1 LIPVNVQTDGVNVSP
16 FAREITSAD
25 FNQVVIQGSQQAPVL
40 VDFWAPWCGPC
51 RALTPVLE
59 KLADDYKGKFLL
71 AKVNSDENLDLA
83 REYGIRSIPNVKA
96 FVNGQVVD
104 EFLGALPEAAVR
116 EFIDRVLPTPG
127 ELIRR
132 EAAAQAAGGDRQRA
146 LALLGTAADLEP
158 NNDAVQADRIGL
170 LLDLG
175 RVPEA
180 RAVASSLGPLAAQ
193 DSRVAQVLARLQLAD
208 TDAEL
213 SDPAELEARVLSNP
227 DDLDAR
233 LRLAKRYAGQQR
245 YEPALEQLL
254 EITRRDRSFGD
265 EAGRKTMLAIFDLLK
280 NQNALVTRYR
290 RLLAST
296 LH

>member
-1 LIPVNVQTDGVNVSP
+1 MSA
-16 FAREITSAD
+16 FARDITSAD

-51 RALTPVLE
+51 RMLTPVLE
-59 KLADDYKGKFLL
+59 KLADEYQGKFQLV
-71 AKVNSDENLDLA
+71 KVNSDENLDLA

-104 EFLGALPEAAVR
+104 EFLGALPESAVR
-116 EFIDRVLPTPG
+116 EFIDRVMPTPG
-127 ELIRR
+127 ELMRR
-132 EAAAQAAGGDRQRA
+132 DAAAQAAAGDQQRA
-146 LALLGTAADLEP
+146 LALLATAADLEP
-158 NNDAVQADRIGL
+158 NNGAIQADRIKT

-175 RVPEA
+175 RAAEA
-180 RAVASSLGPLAAQ
+180 REVASGLSPLAAQ
-193 DSRVAQVLARLQLAD
+193 DAHLPQALARLQLAD
-208 TDAEL
+208 TDAGPI
-213 SDPAELEARVLSNP
+213 DPAGLEARVRSNP

-233 LRLAKRYAGQQR
+233 LRLAKLYASQQR

-265 EAGRKTMLAIFDLLK
+265 DAGRKTMLAIFDLIE
-280 NQNALVTRYR
+280 NQNELVSRYR
-290 RLLAST
+290 RLLSAT

>member
-1 LIPVNVQTDGVNVSP
+1 MST

-25 FNQVVIQGSQQAPVL
+25 FSQVVIEGSQQAPVL

-59 KLADDYKGKFLL
+59 QLADEYKGKFLL
-71 AKVNSDENLDLA
+71 VKVNSDENLDLA

-96 FVNGQVVD
+96 FVGGQVVD
-104 EFLGALPEAAVR
+104 EFLGALPESAVR
-116 EFIDRVLPTPG
+116 EFIDRLLPTPG
-127 ELIRR
+127 ELMRR
-132 EAAAQAAGGDRQRA
+132 DAAAHAAAGDQQRA
-146 LALLGTAADLEP
+146 LALLGAAAELEP
-158 NNDAVQADRIGL
+158 NNDAIQADRIGI

-175 RVPEA
+175 RIPEA
-180 RAVASSLGPLAAQ
+180 RAVASGLGPLAAQ

-208 TDAEL
+208 PDAER

-227 DDLDAR
+227 DDLEAR
-233 LRLAKRYAGQQR
+233 LRLAKLHAGVQR

-254 EITRRDRSFGD
+254 EIIRRDRDFGD
-265 EAGRKTMLAIFDLLK
+265 DAGRKTMLAIFDLL
-280 NQNALVTRYR
+280 QNEGALVSRYR

>member
-1 LIPVNVQTDGVNVSP
+1 MSGFSRV
-16 FAREITSAD
+16 ITSAD
-25 FNQVVIQGSQQAPVL
+25 FDQVVVQGSQQVPVL

-51 RALTPVLE
+51 RALTPILE
-59 KLADDYKGKFLL
+59 DLADEYQGKFLL

-96 FVNGQVVD
+96 FVNGQVID
-104 EFLGALPEAAVR
+104 EFLGALPASAVR
-116 EFIDRVLPTPG
+116 EFIDRLLPSPG

-132 EAAAQAAGGDRQRA
+132 DAVAQALAGNQQRA
-146 LALLGTAADLEP
+146 LELLGTAANLEP
-158 NNDAVQADRIGL
+158 NNDAIQADRIGM

-180 RAVASSLGPLAAQ
+180 HAIASSLGPLAVQ
-193 DSRVAQVLARLQLAD
+193 DARVARALARLQVAD
-208 TDAEL
+208 TAAER
-213 SDPAELEARVLSNP
+213 SDPAALETRVFSNP
-227 DDLDAR
+227 DDLEAR
-233 LRLAKRYAGQQR
+233 LRLAKLHAGVQR

-254 EITRRDRSFGD
+254 EIVRRDRNFGD
-265 EAGRKTMLAIFDLLK
+265 DVGRKTMLAVFDLL
-280 NQNALVTRYR
+280 QNEGALVSRYR

>member
-1 LIPVNVQTDGVNVSP
+1 MSA
-16 FAREITSAD
+16 FARDITSAD

-51 RALTPVLE
+51 RMLTPVLE
-59 KLADDYKGKFLL
+59 KLADEHQGKFQLV
-71 AKVNSDENLDLA
+71 KVNSDENLDLA

-104 EFLGALPEAAVR
+104 EFLGALPESAVR
-116 EFIDRVLPTPG
+116 EFIDRVMPTPG
-127 ELIRR
+127 ELMRR
-132 EAAAQAAGGDRQRA
+132 DAAAQAAAGDQQLA
-146 LALLGTAADLEP
+146 LALLATAADLEP
-158 NNDAVQADRIGL
+158 NNGAIQADRIKT

-175 RVPEA
+175 RVAEA
-180 RAVASSLGPLAAQ
+180 REVASGLSPLAAQ
-193 DSRVAQVLARLQLAD
+193 DAHLPQALARLQIAD
-208 TDAEL
+208 TDAGPT
-213 SDPAELEARVLSNP
+213 DPAELEALVRSNL

-233 LRLAKRYAGQQR
+233 LRLAKLYASQQR

-265 EAGRKTMLAIFDLLK
+265 DAGRKTMLAIFDLIK
-280 NQNALVTRYR
+280 NQTELVSRYR
-290 RLLAST
+290 RLLSAT

>member
-1 LIPVNVQTDGVNVSP
+1 VSS
-16 FAREITSAD
+16 FTREITSAD
-25 FNQVVIQGSQQAPVL
+25 FGPVVVQGSQQVPVL

-59 KLADDYKGKFLL
+59 KLAEQYKGKFLL
-71 AKVNSDENLDLA
+71 VKVNSDENLDLA

-104 EFLGALPEAAVR
+104 EFLGALPESAVR

-127 ELIRR
+127 ELMRR
-132 EAAAQAAGGDRQRA
+132 DAAGQAAAGDLQGA
-146 LALLGTAADLEP
+146 LVLLGTAADLEP
-158 NNDAVQADRIGL
+158 NNDAVQADRIGI

-180 RAVASSLGPLAAQ
+180 HAVASSLGPLAIQ

-208 TDAEL
+208 TDAER

-227 DDLDAR
+227 DNLAAR
-233 LRLAKRYAGQQR
+233 LLLAKLYAAQQR

-254 EITRRDRSFGD
+254 EITRRDRSFGG
-265 EAGRKTMLAIFDLLK
+265 EAGRKSMLAIFDLLR
-280 NQNALVTRYR
+280 NQGELVNRYR

>member
-1 LIPVNVQTDGVNVSP
+1 MSP
-16 FAREITSAD
+16 FTREITSTD

-59 KLADDYKGKFLL
+59 KLADEYKGKFLL
-71 AKVNSDENLDLA
+71 VKVNSDENLDLA

-104 EFLGALPEAAVR
+104 EFLGALPESAVR

-132 EAAAQAAGGDRQRA
+132 EAVAQAAAGDQQRA

-158 NNDAVQADRIGL
+158 NNDAVQADRIGI

-180 RAVASSLGPLAAQ
+180 RAVASRLGPLAAQ
-193 DSRVAQVLARLQLAD
+193 DSCVALVLARLQLAD
-208 TDAEL
+208 TNAER
-213 SDPAELEARVLSNP
+213 SDPAKLEARVLSNP
-227 DDLDAR
+227 DDLEAR
-233 LRLAKRYAGQQR
+233 LRLAKLHAGVQR

-254 EITRRDRSFGD
+254 EIIRRDRDFGD
-265 EAGRKTMLAIFDLLK
+265 DAGRKTMLAIFDLL
-280 NQNALVTRYR
+280 QNEGVLVSRYR

>member
-1 LIPVNVQTDGVNVSP
+1 MSP

-59 KLADDYKGKFLL
+59 KLADEYNGKFLL
-71 AKVNSDENLDLA
+71 VKVNSDETPDLA
-83 REYGIRSIPNVKA
+83 REYGVRSIPNVKA

-104 EFLGALPEAAVR
+104 EFLGALPESAVR
-116 EFIDRVLPTPG
+116 AFIDRILPTPA

-132 EAAAQAAGGDRQRA
+132 EAVAHAAAGDQEQA

-158 NNDAVQADRIGL
+158 KNDTVQAERIAL

-175 RVPEA
+175 RISEA
-180 RAVASSLGPLAAQ
+180 RAVGSRLSPLAGQ
-193 DSRVAQVLARLQLAD
+193 DPRAAQVLARLQLAD
-208 TDAEL
+208 TDAER
-213 SDPAELEARVLSNP
+213 SEPAELEARVLSNP

-233 LRLAKRYAGQQR
+233 LRLAKLYAGQQR

-280 NQNALVTRYR
+280 NQNELVSRYR
-290 RLLAST
+290 KLLAST

>member
-1 LIPVNVQTDGVNVSP
+1 VSP
-16 FAREITSAD
+16 FTREITSTD
-25 FNQVVIQGSQQAPVL
+25 FNQVVIQGSQRAPVL

-59 KLADDYKGKFLL
+59 KLADEYKGKFLL
-71 AKVNSDENLDLA
+71 VKVNSDENLDLA

-104 EFLGALPEAAVR
+104 EFLGALPESAVR

-132 EAAAQAAGGDRQRA
+132 EAVAQAAAGDQQRA

-158 NNDAVQADRIGL
+158 NNDAVQADRIGI

-180 RAVASSLGPLAAQ
+180 RAVASRLGPLAAQ
-193 DSRVAQVLARLQLAD
+193 DSCVALVLARLQLAD
-208 TDAEL
+208 INAERG
-213 SDPAELEARVLSNP
+213 DPAKLEARVLSNP
-227 DDLDAR
+227 DDLEAR
-233 LRLAKRYAGQQR
+233 LRLAKLHAGVQR

-254 EITRRDRSFGD
+254 EIIRRDRDFGD
-265 EAGRKTMLAIFDLLK
+265 DAGRKTMLAIFDLL
-280 NQNALVTRYR
+280 QNEGVLVSRYR

>member
-1 LIPVNVQTDGVNVSP
+1 MSA

-25 FNQVVIQGSQQAPVL
+25 FDQVVIQGSQEAPVL

-59 KLADDYKGKFLL
+59 KLAAEYKGKFLL
-71 AKVNSDENLDLA
+71 AKVNSDENPDLA
-83 REYGIRSIPNVKA
+83 REYAIRSIPNVKA
-96 FVNGQVVD
+96 FVNGQVAD
-104 EFLGALPEAAVR
+104 EFLGALPESAVR
-116 EFIDRVLPTPG
+116 AFIERVLPTPG
-127 ELIRR
+127 ELMRR
-132 EAAAQAAGGDRQRA
+132 EAAAQAAAGDQQRA

-158 NNDAVQADRIGL
+158 DNGAIQADRIGM

-180 RAVASSLGPLAAQ
+180 RAVASALGPLATQ
-193 DSRVAQVLARLQLAD
+193 DSHVAQALARLQLAD
-208 TDAEL
+208 TDAEHI
-213 SDPAELEARVLSNP
+213 DPAELEARVRSNP
-227 DDLDAR
+227 GDLDAR
-233 LRLAKRYAGQQR
+233 LRLAKLYAGQQR
-245 YEPALEQLL
+245 YEPALDQLL

-265 EAGRKTMLAIFDLLK
+265 DAGRKTMLAIFDLLE
-280 NQNALVTRYR
+280 NQDELVGRYR

>member
-1 LIPVNVQTDGVNVSP
+1 VSP
-16 FAREITSAD
+16 FAREITSGD

-59 KLADDYKGKFLL
+59 KLADEYNGKFLL
-71 AKVNSDENLDLA
+71 VKVNSDESPDLA

-96 FVNGQVVD
+96 FVNGQMVD
-104 EFLGALPEAAVR
+104 EFLGALPESAVR
-116 EFIDRVLPTPG
+116 AFIDRILPTPA

-132 EAAAQAAGGDRQRA
+132 EAVAHAAAGDQEQA

-158 NNDAVQADRIGL
+158 KNDTVQADRIAL

-175 RVPEA
+175 HVSEA
-180 RAVASSLGPLAAQ
+180 RAAASRLSPLAGQ
-193 DSRVAQVLARLQLAD
+193 DPRAAQVLARLQLAD
-208 TDAEL
+208 TDAER
-213 SDPAELEARVLSNP
+213 SEPAELEARVLSNP

-233 LRLAKRYAGQQR
+233 LRLAKLYAGQQR

-254 EITRRDRSFGD
+254 EITRRDRTFGD

-280 NQNALVTRYR
+280 NQNELVSRYR
-290 RLLAST
+290 KLLAST

>member
-1 LIPVNVQTDGVNVSP
+1 VSA

-25 FNQVVIQGSQQAPVL
+25 FNQVVMQGSQQVPVL

-59 KLADDYKGKFLL
+59 KLADEYNGKFQLV
-71 AKVNSDENLDLA
+71 KVNSDENLDLA
-83 REYGIRSIPNVKA
+83 RKYGIRSIPNVKA

-104 EFLGALPEAAVR
+104 EFLGALPESAVR

-127 ELIRR
+127 ELMRR
-132 EAAAQAAGGDRQRA
+132 DAVAQALAGDQQRA
-146 LALLGTAADLEP
+146 LELLGTAAELEP
-158 NNDAVQADRIGL
+158 DNDAIQADRIGI

-180 RAVASSLGPLAAQ
+180 HAVASSLGPLAAQ
-193 DSRVAQVLARLQLAD
+193 DARVARVLARLQLAD
-208 TDAEL
+208 TDAER

-227 DDLDAR
+227 DDLEAR
-233 LRLAKRYAGQQR
+233 LRLAKLHAGVQR

-254 EITRRDRSFGD
+254 EIIRRDRDFGD
-265 EAGRKTMLAIFDLLK
+265 DAGRKTMLAIFDLL
-280 NQNALVTRYR
+280 QNEGALVSRYR

>member
-1 LIPVNVQTDGVNVSP
+1 VSA
-16 FAREITSAD
+16 FARDVTSAD

-51 RALTPVLE
+51 RMLTPVLE
-59 KLADDYKGKFLL
+59 KLADEYRGKFQLV
-71 AKVNSDENLDLA
+71 KVNSDENPDLA

-104 EFLGALPEAAVR
+104 EFLGALPESAVR
-116 EFIDRVLPTPG
+116 EFIDHVMPTPG
-127 ELIRR
+127 ELMRR
-132 EAAAQAAGGDRQRA
+132 DAAAQAAAGDQQRA
-146 LALLGTAADLEP
+146 LALLVTAADLEP
-158 NNDAVQADRIGL
+158 NNGAIQADRIKT

-175 RVPEA
+175 RVAEA
-180 RAVASSLGPLAAQ
+180 REVACDLTPLAAQ
-193 DSRVAQVLARLQLAD
+193 DAHLAQVLARLQLAD
-208 TDAEL
+208 TDAGPT
-213 SDPAELEARVLSNP
+213 DPGELEARVRSNP

-233 LRLAKRYAGQQR
+233 LRLAKLYASQQR

-265 EAGRKTMLAIFDLLK
+265 DAGRKTMLAIFDLIE
-280 NQNALVTRYR
+280 NQNELVSRYR
-290 RLLAST
+290 RLLSAT

>member
-1 LIPVNVQTDGVNVSP
+1 MGGTNVAP
-16 FAREITSAD
+16 FTREITSAD
-25 FNQVVIQGSQQAPVL
+25 FDQVVIQGSQQAPVL

-59 KLADDYKGKFLL
+59 KLAGEYKGKFLL
-71 AKVNSDENLDLA
+71 VKVNSDENLDLA

-104 EFLGALPEAAVR
+104 EFLGALPESAVR
-116 EFIDRVLPTPG
+116 AFIDRVLPTPA

-132 EAAAQAAGGDRQRA
+132 EAVAQAAAGDQERA
-146 LALLGTAADLEP
+146 LALLGAAADLEP
-158 NNDAVQADRIGL
+158 KNDAVQADRIGL
-170 LLDLG
+170 LIDLG

-180 RAVASSLGPLAAQ
+180 RAVASALGPLSAQ
-193 DSRVAQVLARLQLAD
+193 DPRVAQALARLQLAD
-208 TDAEL
+208 ADDR

-233 LRLAKRYAGQQR
+233 LRLAKLYAGQQR

-254 EITRRDRSFGD
+254 EITRRDRGFGD

-280 NQNALVTRYR
+280 NQNELVSRYR
-290 RLLAST
+290 KLLAST